1 MAANMLKG
9 ICQWIRRRAS
19 INRPPAEA
27 EVDPLPADAGQRAAE
42 QRLLQY
48 LFHTVAAAQA
58 GFETVERRGRLMPS
72 TPICSSCSV
81 APCEVW
87 PLKMAS
93 SVSWS
98 DSAVARSSSG
108 GSQLVICTGKE
119 ISSTT

>member
-1 MAANMLKG
+1 MDQTARQHKQAAG
-9 ICQWIRRRAS
+9 
-19 INRPPAEA
+19 EA

-58 GFETVERRGRLMPS
+58 GFETVERRGTADAVHAHLQFVQRRALR
-72 TPICSSCSV
+72 
-81 APCEVW
+81 VW